1 MERNADVIHRM
12 ALDAASAGI
21 VWLVVLAGTEA
32 LLHGFVSRFFDMD
45 WLVLWILAATLI
57 AFFTHPG
64 AHRTEEDV
72 SIWGAALFL
81 LGLAA
86 AVVVAVKA
94 TAALPR
100 FWRAASA
107 GAVLAAA
114 FLSRHLLKNE

>member
-12 ALDAASAGI
+12 GLDAASAGI
-21 VWLVVLAGTEA
+21 IWLVVLAGLEA
-32 LLHGFVSRFFDMD
+32 LLPGFVSRFFDMD

-57 AFFTHPG
+57 AFFSRP

-72 SIWGAALFL
+72 SVWGAALFL
-81 LGLAA
+81 IGMAA

-94 TAALPR
+94 TAGLPQ
-100 FWRAASA
+100 FWRIASA
-107 GAVLAAA
+107 AAVLVLA